1 MADWSSLELRH
12 LEALVSV
19 ARERSVSRAAD
30 QLGYTQSAVSQQIR
44 ALERIVGEPLL
55 VRSPGARR
63 VELTKAGRVLL
74 AHAYAIRD
82 GAASA
87 RRALEEL
94 AGVVRVGSVPSA
106 ASVLLAPAAA
116 SLRDSAPQLV
126 LHIEESYEAAELVE
140 QLCAG
145 AFDLVLAPIVGEVP
159 AATIERLVDD
169 PYVLLV
175 PAGDPLG
182 RLERP
187 LCVADLRGRQI
198 VAKSCD
204 TPSQRA
210 REAALARLEIDS
222 PTVIRANDA
231 RTIGELVG
239 HGVGLAVLPR
249 MMVLTGEAKLELVS
263 LAHLVPPREIGVFR
277 REATDRPPLAHVV
290 DALRAVV
297 SSGSGGQAPAE
308 G

>member
-74 AHAYAIRD
+74 AHADAIRD

-106 ASVLLAPAAA
+106 ASALLAPAAA
-116 SLRDSAPQLV
+116 ALRGSAPQLV

-159 AATIERLVDD
+159 AVTIERLVDD

-175 PAGDPLG
+175 PAGDPLS
-182 RLERP
+182 RLGRP

-263 LAHLVPPREIGVFR
+263 LAHLVPPREIGLFR
-277 REATDRPPLAHVV
+277 CEATDRPPLAHVV

-297 SSGSGGQAPAE
+297 SSGSGGQALAE